1 MQLSVS
7 ENNVT
12 NCLPL
17 GKAPDLKYKE
27 FYETSQFITG
37 LILYPTICIPGIL
50 ANMITLIVLSKKNM
64 LTSTNAFLSALAVS
78 DSVKL
83 LNDIIYFSVT
93 LLSKTHKAEANK
105 AFGYIYPYAHFIFN
119 MSACISS
126 WLTVAVAAERY
137 IMVCHPVRARLICSR
152 SRAITTSALIYFVMT
167 CVAIP
172 SAMRYKTILV
182 VDQDTNTTQY
192 FVEITALWQN
202 ETFASAY
209 NWVQNFLRCNIP
221 LLILITL
228 NTCIINSIRKSR
240 ANKRNSARHRVTI
253 MMVVVMVTFILCI
266 TPDAIMTTFFGY
278 GYHEEEDFLVKG
290 IREYSDTLLALNA
303 AVNFVIYCLFSR
315 TFVKNFEA
323 LFCAHLKKKKTELE
337 EETYRRLSESTAMHK
352 SKRGSAV

>member
-1 MQLSVS
+1 MQLIITQ
-7 ENNVT
+7 NNIT
-12 NCLPL
+12 NGSPE
-17 GKAPDLKYKE
+17 GEFHVPAHKE

-83 LNDIIYFSVT
+83 FNDIIYFSVT
-93 LLSKTHKAEANK
+93 LLSKTHKKEANI
-105 AFGYIYPYAHFIFN
+105 AFGHIYPYAHFIFN

-137 IMVCHPVRARLICSR
+137 IMVCHPARAKTTCTR
-152 SRAITTSALIYFVMT
+152 SRAIATSAIIYFVMT

-172 SAMRYKTILV
+172 SAIRYKTIQTL
-182 VDQDTNTTQY
+182 DNTNATVY
-192 FVEITALWQN
+192 NVEITPLWQN

-209 NWVQNFLRCNIP
+209 SWMMNFLRCNIP

-228 NTCIINSIRKSR
+228 NACIINSIRKSR
-240 ANKRNSARHRVTI
+240 ANKRNNARHRVTI
-253 MMVVVMVTFILCI
+253 MMIVVIMTFMICI
-266 TPDAIMTTFFGY
+266 TPDAVMTFFNY
-278 GYHEEEDFLVKG
+278 GYHEEDYLVKG

-303 AVNFVIYCLFSR
+303 AVNFIIYCLFSR
-315 TFVKNFEA
+315 TFMKNFVA
-323 LFCAHLKKKKTELE
+323 LFCPHLSKKDSAIDE
-337 EETYRRLSESTAMHK
+337 EAKYRRLSESTVFNK
-352 SKRGSAV
+352 SKRDSAV